1 MTASDPVLE
10 LRAIEKVY
18 GLGDATLRV
27 LKGID
32 LTVQAG
38 EYVAIIGPSGSG
50 KSTLL
55 NLLGCLDRPTSGEYF
70 LGGDDVSAF
79 DDRRLSRVRN
89 RRIGFVFQSFHLIS
103 HLTVHENVELPLFY
117 SRMGRRARHER
128 CREVLDRVGLA
139 HRLDH
144 LPSQLSG
151 GERQRVAVARAL
163 SNDPALILA
172 DEPTGNLDTST
183 SAEIMELLRELH
195 AAGRTLV
202 VITHDAEIAAAAPRR
217 VLLRD
222 GIIESDESDGAVDA
236 AMVRSRV
243 AGAAASTKADA
254 ELEAGAART
263 SSTNAAEFGKQAA
276 QFAQRKSLER
286 SAAARRAAAPEAEAG
301 AGGEGGAPGEDD
313 QRPSGSSERAP

>member
-1 MTASDPVLE
+1 VTSQVPVLE
-10 LRAIEKVY
+10 LHAIEKIY
-18 GLGDATLRV
+18 GLGEASLRV

-32 LTVQAG
+32 LKVFEG

-117 SRMGRRARHER
+117 SRMSRSARHQR
-128 CREVLDRVGLA
+128 CREVLDQVGLT

-151 GERQRVAVARAL
+151 GERQRVAMARAL
-163 SNDPALILA
+163 SNDPAVILA
-172 DEPTGNLDTST
+172 DEPTGNLDTAT
-183 SAEIMELLRELH
+183 SAEIMELLRRLH
-195 AAGRTLV
+195 AAGRTV
-202 VITHDAEIAAAAPRR
+202 IVITHDADIAAAAPRR

-222 GIIESDESDGAVDA
+222 GIIESDETDGSVDA
-236 AMVRSRV
+236 EMVRSRM
-243 AGAAASTKADA
+243 AAAARGSTDA
-254 ELEAGAART
+254 V
-263 SSTNAAEFGKQAA
+263 EFGRQAA
-276 QFAQRKSLER
+276 DFAQRRSLER
-286 SAAARRAAAPEAEAG
+286 SAAARRAGALGAG
-301 AGGEGGAPGEDD
+301 AADAADRDDPVGGDSTP
-313 QRPSGSSERAP
+313 